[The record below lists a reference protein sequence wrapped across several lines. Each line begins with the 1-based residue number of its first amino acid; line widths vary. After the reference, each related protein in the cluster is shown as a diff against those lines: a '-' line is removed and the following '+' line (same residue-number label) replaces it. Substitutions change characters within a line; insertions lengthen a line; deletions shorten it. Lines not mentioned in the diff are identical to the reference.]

1 MIHLTTKNNLKS
13 SFSSILGLV
22 LIIAGIVLLSACS
35 KSDNNDQQPTAC
47 AIRAAY
53 KNDSSATQRAQMIA
67 FCNNNGITYTIHPS
81 GILYQII
88 TPGDTAKPNL
98 CASLT
103 MTYTGKLMTGI
114 QFDKGTITYQ
124 IGYLSS
130 IYLYKSLLMKTG
142 IQFDKGTITYPL
154 KDLIVGWQIAVP
166 LIGKG
171 GKIKMVIPS
180 SLAYGPN
187 ANGSIPANSPL
198 YFEMSID

>member
-1 MIHLTTKNNLKS
+1 MIQSTLKNTLKTS
-13 SFSSILGLV
+13 YSSIISLF
-22 LIIAGIVLLSACS
+22 LIIAGIALLSACS
-35 KSDNNDQQPTAC
+35 KSDNNDTQSTAC
-47 AIRAAY
+47 TVKAQY
-53 KNDSSATQRAQMIA
+53 TNDSSATQRAQMIA

-98 CASLT
+98 CSSLT
-103 MTYTGKLMTGI
+103 MTYAGKLM
-114 QFDKGTITYQ
+114 
-124 IGYLSS
+124 
-130 IYLYKSLLMKTG
+130 TG

>member
-1 MIHLTTKNNLKS
+1 MNRFIPKNNLRS
-13 SFSSILGLV
+13 SLSTIVSLILL
-22 LIIAGIVLLSACS
+22 LAGIAIFSACS
-35 KSDNNDQQPTAC
+35 KSDNNDPQSTAC
-47 AIRAAY
+47 NVKAQY
-53 KNDSSATQRAQMIA
+53 VNDSSVTQRAQMIA
-67 FCNNNGITYTIHPS
+67 FCNNNGITYTLHPS

-98 CASLT
+98 CTSLT
-103 MTYTGKLMTGI
+103 MTYTGKLM
-114 QFDKGTITYQ
+114 
-124 IGYLSS
+124 
-130 IYLYKSLLMKTG
+130 TG

-180 SLAYGPN
+180 SLGYGASGNSGIPPN
-187 ANGSIPANSPL
+187 APL

>member
-13 SFSSILGLV
+13 SFSSILSLV

-35 KSDNNDQQPTAC
+35 KSDKNEPQSTAC
-47 AIRAAY
+47 NVKAQY
-53 KNDSSATQRAQMIA
+53 VNDSSATQRAQMIA

-98 CASLT
+98 CTSLT
-103 MTYTGKLMTGI
+103 MTYAGKLM
-114 QFDKGTITYQ
+114 
-124 IGYLSS
+124 
-130 IYLYKSLLMKTG
+130 TG

-171 GKIKMVIPS
+171 GNIKMVIPS

>member
-1 MIHLTTKNNLKS
+1 MIHLTPKNNLKTS
-13 SFSSILGLV
+13 LSNFLSLFLLLV
-22 LIIAGIVLLSACS
+22 GIALLSACS
-35 KSDNNDQQPTAC
+35 KSDKNDPPSTAC
-47 AIRAAY
+47 AVKAEY
-53 KNDSSATQRAQMIA
+53 KNDSSATQRALMIA

-98 CASLT
+98 CTSLT
-103 MTYTGKLMTGI
+103 MTYTGKLM
-114 QFDKGTITYQ
+114 
-124 IGYLSS
+124 
-130 IYLYKSLLMKTG
+130 TG

-198 YFEMSID
+198 YFEMNID

>member
-1 MIHLTTKNNLKS
+1 MIHLTSKNNLKTS
-13 SFSSILGLV
+13 LSTFLSLFILLV
-22 LIIAGIVLLSACS
+22 GIALLSACS
-35 KSDNNDQQPTAC
+35 KSDKTDPQSTAC
-47 AIRAAY
+47 AVKAEY
-53 KNDSSATQRAQMIA
+53 KNDSSATQRALMVA
-67 FCNNNGITYTIHPS
+67 YCNNNGITYTIHPS

-98 CASLT
+98 CTSLT
-103 MTYTGKLMTGI
+103 MTYTGKLM
-114 QFDKGTITYQ
+114 
-124 IGYLSS
+124 
-130 IYLYKSLLMKTG
+130 TG

>member
-1 MIHLTTKNNLKS
+1 MIHLTPKNTLKTS
-13 SFSSILGLV
+13 YSSIISLF
-22 LIIAGIVLLSACS
+22 LIIAGIALFSACS
-35 KSDNNDQQPTAC
+35 KSNNNDPQSTAC
-47 AIRAAY
+47 AIKASY
-53 KNDSSATQRAQMIA
+53 TNDSNAAQRAQMIA

-88 TPGDTAKPNL
+88 TPGDTVKPNL
-98 CASLT
+98 CSSLT
-103 MTYTGKLMTGI
+103 MTYAGKLM
-114 QFDKGTITYQ
+114 
-124 IGYLSS
+124 
-130 IYLYKSLLMKTG
+130 TG

>member
-1 MIHLTTKNNLKS
+1 MIHLTPKNNLRTSLS
-13 SFSSILGLV
+13 SFLSLFLLLV
-22 LIIAGIVLLSACS
+22 GIALLTACN
-35 KSDNNDQQPTAC
+35 KSDNNDPQSTAC
-47 AIRAAY
+47 AIKASY
-53 KNDSSATQRAQMIA
+53 TNDSNAAQRAQMIA

-81 GILYQII
+81 GILYQIT
-88 TPGDTAKPNL
+88 TPGDTTKPDL
-98 CASLT
+98 CTSLT
-103 MTYTGKLMTGI
+103 MTYTGKLM
-114 QFDKGTITYQ
+114 
-124 IGYLSS
+124 
-130 IYLYKSLLMKTG
+130 TG

>member
-1 MIHLTTKNNLKS
+1 MIHLTPKNNLKTS
-13 SFSSILGLV
+13 LSGFSILFLFLLG
-22 LIIAGIVLLSACS
+22 IALFTACS
-35 KSDNNDQQPTAC
+35 KSDKNDPPSTSTSTAC
-47 AIRAAY
+47 TLTAQY
-53 KNDSSATQRAQMIA
+53 KNDSSATQRALMIA

-98 CASLT
+98 CTSLT

-114 QFDKGTITYQ
+114 QFDKGTIT
-124 IGYLSS
+124 
-130 IYLYKSLLMKTG
+130 
-142 IQFDKGTITYPL
+142 FAL

-180 SLAYGPN
+180 SLGYGPN

-198 YFEMSID
+198 YFEMSLD

>member
-1 MIHLTTKNNLKS
+1 MIHLTPKNNLKTS
-13 SFSSILGLV
+13 LSTFLSLFLILVG
-22 LIIAGIVLLSACS
+22 IALLSACS
-35 KSDNNDQQPTAC
+35 KSDKTDPQPTAC
-47 AIRAAY
+47 SLTAQY
-53 KNDSSATQRAQMIA
+53 KNDSSATQRALMVA
-67 FCNNNGITYTIHPS
+67 YCNNNGITYTIHPS

-98 CASLT
+98 CNSLT

-114 QFDKGTITYQ
+114 QFDKGTIT
-124 IGYLSS
+124 
-130 IYLYKSLLMKTG
+130 
-142 IQFDKGTITYPL
+142 FPL

>member
-1 MIHLTTKNNLKS
+1 MIQISPKNKLKISLYNLMSLLFIYLLLT
-13 SFSSILGLV
+13 LV
-22 LIIAGIVLLSACS
+22 SACS
-35 KSDNNDQQPTAC
+35 KSDNNDQQSTAC
-47 AIRAAY
+47 NVKAQY
-53 KNDSSATQRAQMIA
+53 TNDNSATQRALMEA
-67 FCNNNGITYTIHPS
+67 FCNNNGITYTVHPS
-81 GILYQII
+81 GILYQIM

-98 CASLT
+98 CTSLT
-103 MTYTGKLMTGI
+103 MTYTGKLM
-114 QFDKGTITYQ
+114 
-124 IGYLSS
+124 
-130 IYLYKSLLMKTG
+130 TG

>member
-1 MIHLTTKNNLKS
+1 MIHLTTKNTQKTSL
-13 SFSSILGLV
+13 SSILSLFFI
-22 LIIAGIVLLSACS
+22 LIGIALFSACS
-35 KSDNNDQQPTAC
+35 KSDNNDPQSTAC
-47 AIRAAY
+47 AVTAQY
-53 KNDSSATQRAQMIA
+53 VNDNSATQRALMVA
-67 FCNNNGITYTIHPS
+67 FCNNNGISYTVHPS

-88 TPGDTAKPNL
+88 TPGDTTKPNL
-98 CASLT
+98 CTSLT

-114 QFDKGTITYQ
+114 QFDKGTITY
-124 IGYLSS
+124 
-130 IYLYKSLLMKTG
+130 
-142 IQFDKGTITYPL
+142 PL
-154 KDLIVGWQIAVP
+154 KDLIVGWQIGVP

>member
-1 MIHLTTKNNLKS
+1 MIHLTPKNTLKTS
-13 SFSSILGLV
+13 LSTFLSLFLLLV
-22 LIIAGIVLLSACS
+22 GIALLTACN
-35 KSDNNDQQPTAC
+35 KSDNNDPQSTAC
-47 AIRAAY
+47 AIKASY
-53 KNDSSATQRAQMIA
+53 TNDSNAAQRAQMIA

-81 GILYQII
+81 GILYQIT
-88 TPGDTAKPNL
+88 TPGDTTKPDL
-98 CASLT
+98 CTSLT
-103 MTYTGKLMTGI
+103 MTYTGKLM
-114 QFDKGTITYQ
+114 
-124 IGYLSS
+124 
-130 IYLYKSLLMKTG
+130 TG

>member
-1 MIHLTTKNNLKS
+1 MIHLTPKNNLRTSLS
-13 SFSSILGLV
+13 SFLSLFLLLV
-22 LIIAGIVLLSACS
+22 GIALLSACN
-35 KSDNNDQQPTAC
+35 KSDNNDPQSTAC
-47 AIRAAY
+47 AIKASY
-53 KNDSSATQRAQMIA
+53 TNDSNAAQRAQMIA

-81 GILYQII
+81 GILYQIT
-88 TPGDTAKPNL
+88 TPGDTTKPDL
-98 CASLT
+98 CTSLT
-103 MTYTGKLMTGI
+103 MTYTGKLM
-114 QFDKGTITYQ
+114 
-124 IGYLSS
+124 
-130 IYLYKSLLMKTG
+130 TG

>member
-1 MIHLTTKNNLKS
+1 MIHLTSKNNLKTS
-13 SFSSILGLV
+13 LYTFSSLFLLLV
-22 LIIAGIVLLSACS
+22 GIVLFAACS
-35 KSDNNDQQPTAC
+35 KSDKTEPQSTAC
-47 AIRAAY
+47 NLKAEY
-53 KNDSSATQRAQMIA
+53 KNDSSATQRALMIA

-98 CASLT
+98 CTSLT

-114 QFDKGTITYQ
+114 QFDKGTITYA
-124 IGYLSS
+124 
-130 IYLYKSLLMKTG
+130 
-142 IQFDKGTITYPL
+142 L
-154 KDLIVGWQIAVP
+154 KDLIIGWQIAVP

-180 SLAYGPN
+180 SLGYGPN

-198 YFEMSID
+198 YFEMSLD

>member
-1 MIHLTTKNNLKS
+1 MIHLTPKNNLKTS
-13 SFSSILGLV
+13 LSGFSILFLFLLG
-22 LIIAGIVLLSACS
+22 IALFTACS
-35 KSDNNDQQPTAC
+35 KSDKNDPPSTSTSTAC
-47 AIRAAY
+47 TLTAQY
-53 KNDSSATQRAQMIA
+53 KNDSSATQRALMIA
-67 FCNNNGITYTIHPS
+67 YCNNNGITYTIHPS

-98 CASLT
+98 CTSLT

-114 QFDKGTITYQ
+114 QFDKGTITYA
-124 IGYLSS
+124 
-130 IYLYKSLLMKTG
+130 
-142 IQFDKGTITYPL
+142 L

-180 SLAYGPN
+180 SLGYGPN

>member
-1 MIHLTTKNNLKS
+1 MIQSTLKNTQKTS
-13 SFSSILGLV
+13 YSSIFSLF
-22 LIIAGIVLLSACS
+22 LIIAGIALLSACS
-35 KSDNNDQQPTAC
+35 KSDNNDTQSTAC
-47 AIRAAY
+47 TVKAQY
-53 KNDSSATQRAQMIA
+53 TNDSSATQRAQMIA

-88 TPGDTAKPNL
+88 TPGDTAKPDL
-98 CASLT
+98 CTSLT
-103 MTYTGKLMTGI
+103 MTYTGKLM
-114 QFDKGTITYQ
+114 
-124 IGYLSS
+124 
-130 IYLYKSLLMKTG
+130 TG